1 MDIFCFKR
9 KNFQIENIDCL
20 CHKKRK
26 TNKKE
31 GKRILAHQPDNK
43 NSNYTNTV
51 CSFILCEKNITEI
64 KRKNAICGGKKYSF
78 CSDDCWSEWLNS
90 PNNILHFAVTSPL
103 NSYSPE
109 YFDYFKNNNNI
120 PPLFI

>member
-1 MDIFCFKR
+1 MNIFCFKPR
-9 KNFQIENIDCL
+9 KFPIENIECL
-20 CHKKRK
+20 CYKKRK
-26 TNKKE
+26 NNKKR
-31 GKRILAHQPDNK
+31 GKRILAHQPNK
-43 NSNYTNTV
+43 NSNNTDIV

-64 KRKNAICGGKKYSF
+64 KRKNAICGGKNYSF

-109 YFDYFKNNNNI
+109 YLDYFKNNNI